1 MQNFFHLGEQS
12 DLQLESDCSK
22 EEQRIRQLIRDHNF
36 DKVFSEVRLCV
47 QQKFVSIQ
55 EASAI
60 RNELLVAKA
69 LNSELEA
76 QVQKLTH
83 KLNIVEAKYLKTKL
97 QKQDLLRFY
106 RKEKS
111 NQHASKMIDESKEYL
126 AVLTQ

>member
-1 MQNFFHLGEQS
+1 
-12 DLQLESDCSK
+12 
-22 EEQRIRQLIRDHNF
+22 
-36 DKVFSEVRLCV
+36 V

-69 LNSELEA
+69 LNSELQS
-76 QVQKLTH
+76 QVDKLQH
-83 KLNIVEAKYLKTKL
+83 NLKIVEAKYFKTKL

-106 RKEKS
+106 RKEKR
-111 NQHASKMIDESKEYL
+111 NQNVTKIIEESKEYL